1 MVASIIIFFK
11 YFFTLENTEK
21 AVGKALEWHRSIS
34 IRYQWW
40 VMCLHT
46 MCGLLTS
53 RLMILSAVR
62 WIRRDSV
69 CICARSKCSKL
80 RKHDGD
86 RQSSPSPPYSWT
98 SRDTHC
104 RDSSHTS
111 WFSLENCKK
120 TKPANICNNKLY
132 VNMFL
137 LLPLWLTQTAE
148 WKQGYNGV
156 SNVVGRYTVPQKN
169 QDKLLLLA
177 SFLEH
182 FMPLL

>member
-1 MVASIIIFFK
+1 MAASVIIFFK
-11 YFFTLENTEK
+11 YFFFTLENTENT
-21 AVGKALEWHRSIS
+21 VGKALERHRSIS

-40 VMCLHT
+40 VCLHT
-46 MCGLLTS
+46 ACELLTS

-120 TKPANICNNKLY
+120 TKPANLY
-132 VNMFL
+132 VTTNYMWTCFYFRRCGS
-137 LLPLWLTQTAE
+137 PRQQSENRVTESVTARP
-148 WKQGYNGV
+148 NAI
-156 SNVVGRYTVPQKN
+156 SNVVGRYTVPQKIQIN
-169 QDKLLLLA
+169 CYCWHR
-177 SFLEH
+177 F
-182 FMPLL
+182 